1 MSETATF
8 TLPGDERRMAS
19 TTAFAADAASSFFL
33 LMRASRSWR
42 KAPF

>member
-1 MSETATF
+1 MSATATF
-8 TLPGDERRMAS
+8 TLPAEERRTAS
-19 TTAFAADAASSFFL
+19 TAAFAADAASSFFL